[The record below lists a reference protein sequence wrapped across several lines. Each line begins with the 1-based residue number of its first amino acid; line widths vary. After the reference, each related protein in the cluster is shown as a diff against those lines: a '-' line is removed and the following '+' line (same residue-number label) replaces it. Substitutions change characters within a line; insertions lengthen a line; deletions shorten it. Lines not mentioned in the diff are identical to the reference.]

1 MDEVALEAGSARAVR
16 DPANTRVL
24 PGSRKYSEILLALHR
39 QRAELLQAAAGRPL
53 SDGIEVALC
62 PDLNDQASAEIDQHF
77 MLRLKE
83 RERNLLKQIDDALD
97 RLAKERYGICEDCG
111 VEIPVQRLKVRPMTT
126 LCVQCKTLQEEQ
138 DKIRQ

>member
-16 DPANTRVL
+16 EPAGTRGL
-24 PGSRKYSEILLALHR
+24 PGSRKYSEILVALHR
-39 QRAELLQAAAGRPL
+39 QRAELLQAVAGRPL
-53 SDGIEVALC
+53 SDGIEVTLC

-97 RLAKERYGICEDCG
+97 RLARERYGICEDCG